1 MEKLGV
7 RVNRGNYGKLDKV
20 MLSLKTT
27 KHTFK
32 KSMCRP
38 TLTDCH

>member
-7 RVNRGNYGKLDKV
+7 RENRSNYGKLDKA
-20 MLSLKTT
+20 MLYLKTT

-32 KSMCRP
+32 KINV
-38 TLTDCH
+38 